1 MPAPSQTVFDGF
13 QSCRHPIPAGLSYQ
27 HEPAVA
33 IFPADVREPEEVERF
48 WFAFSPDGT
57 VFGSEAAELHQTG
70 FLRVNRESELPQS
83 ALHGYTEAPGIVSF
97 VEPDDDVIGVT
108 RPLTALMRPP
118 ITFPESSSSATA
130 MMYPGCGILPSSPT
144 SNETTRSL
152 LLVRIPQRP
161 FRFAS
166 DCLVQPMA
174 VISS

>member
-83 ALHGYTEAPGIVSF
+83 ALHGYTKALSVDSL
-97 VEPDDDVIGVT
+97 VEPDDYVICVSDHDHIACGMAAS
-108 RPLTALMRPP
+108 PLMRPQ
-118 ITFPESSSSATA
+118 IEDIVEVDV
-130 MMYPGCGILPSSPT
+130 CQ
-144 SNETTRSL
+144 
-152 LLVRIPQRP
+152 QR
-161 FRFAS
+161 
-166 DCLVQPMA
+166 
-174 VISS
+174 

>member
-57 VFGSEAAELHQTG
+57 EFGSEAAELHQTG

-97 VEPDDDVIGVT
+97 VEPDDDVIGVSDHYHIACGIAT
-108 RPLTALMRPP
+108 SPLMRPQ
-118 ITFPESSSSATA
+118 IEDVVEV
-130 MMYPGCGILPSSPT
+130 YVCQ
-144 SNETTRSL
+144 
-152 LLVRIPQRP
+152 QR
-161 FRFAS
+161 
-166 DCLVQPMA
+166 
-174 VISS
+174 

>member
-57 VFGSEAAELHQTG
+57 VFGSEAAEL
-70 FLRVNRESELPQS
+70 PQS

-97 VEPDDDVIGVT
+97 VEPDDDVIGVSDHYHIACGIAT
-108 RPLTALMRPP
+108 SPLMRPQ
-118 ITFPESSSSATA
+118 IEDVVEV
-130 MMYPGCGILPSSPT
+130 YVCQ
-144 SNETTRSL
+144 
-152 LLVRIPQRP
+152 QR
-161 FRFAS
+161 
-166 DCLVQPMA
+166 
-174 VISS
+174 